1 MVVINNFVLSFDKTL
16 LMKKTIFIS
25 LLTVA
30 FIIIFLSSCNY
41 EKPAIPNSTGKT
53 SEMLVVTNN
62 KAQWNTQ
69 LGDTIKDFFGQLC
82 VGLPQ
87 PEPLFS
93 MVNIPEEAFIDMYH
107 KHRNIFIVDIDKKS
121 KEAWIETKKNL
132 WAIPQRVIKITAPDK
147 DSFYKI
153 FDENKNVFLE
163 LFNRVERRRINN
175 AYRSITV
182 TKIKNK
188 LNKTFGITLTLPGG
202 FKIAKAAPDFM
213 WLRKETQKESQGIM
227 VYSYD
232 YKDESSFELKKII
245 AKRNFFTKKFIPG
258 PTQNSYMCV
267 SKEVIYPEAKEI
279 NFLKNYAVEVRGL
292 WRVEGDFMGGPFLS
306 YTFVNENI
314 NKIITIDAYVYA
326 PRTIKRDL
334 LRQLEAICYTME
346 ISDNE

>member
-1 MVVINNFVLSFDKTL
+1 
-16 LMKKTIFIS
+16 MKKTIFTS
-25 LLTVA
+25 LFTVV

-41 EKPAIPNSTGKT
+41 EKPAAPNSTGKT
-53 SEMLVVTNN
+53 SEMLVITNN
-62 KAQWNTQ
+62 KAQWNSQ

-107 KHRNIFIVDIDKKS
+107 KHRNIFIVDIDKKL
-121 KEAWIETKKNL
+121 KKAQVETKKNL

-153 FDENKNVFLE
+153 FNENKNVFLE

-175 AYRSITV
+175 AYRSIAV
-182 TKIKNK
+182 SKISGK
-188 LNKTFGITLTLPGG
+188 LNKDFGITLTVPGG
-202 FKIAKAAPDFM
+202 FKIAKSTPDFV
-213 WLRKETQKESQGIM
+213 WLRRETKKESQGIM

-232 YKDESSFELKKII
+232 YKDESSFELKNII
-245 AKRNFFTKKFIPG
+245 AKRNSITKKFIPG
-258 PTQNSYMCV
+258 PTRDSYMCV
-267 SKEVIYPEAKEI
+267 SEEVIFPEAKEI

-292 WRVEGDFMGGPFLS
+292 WKVEGDFMGGPFLS
-306 YTFVNENI
+306 YTFVNENT
-314 NKIITIDAYVYA
+314 NKIITIDTYVYA

-334 LRQLEAICYTME
+334 LRQLEAICYTMKFV
-346 ISDNE
+346 DNE